1 MATVHPTHAT
11 PLKSRNS
18 NTTCCCCGVPCAERT
33 HGQPAASPPHTHHT
47 AAHTS
52 GSLLNLRHPTPG
64 VGCPTKSF
72 NPNAAVQHLQNH
84 CCPSQP
90 LVHLEHVAS
99 CELGHHPAQ
108 RRYVRPDGHCQS
120 RHGQQHSGGGPRTRS
135 GTCHKQVSAG
145 RGASS
150 PHRRPLGGA
159 LDLVYWWQ
167 GHAQACSMWQAT
179 ISAT

>member
-1 MATVHPTHAT
+1 
-11 PLKSRNS
+11 
-18 NTTCCCCGVPCAERT
+18 
-33 HGQPAASPPHTHHT
+33 
-47 AAHTS
+47 
-52 GSLLNLRHPTPG
+52 
-64 VGCPTKSF
+64 
-72 NPNAAVQHLQNH
+72 VQHLQNH

-159 LDLVYWWQ
+159 LDFT
-167 GHAQACSMWQAT
+167 GGRAMHKPAACGRQPSVQPD
-179 ISAT
+179 SLRL